1 MNVTHRQRHEVGRF
15 PNGKSHL
22 FFVPLFVHNSHS
34 NLGTTA
40 TRLSRSFPHVS
51 LILPQIMNKPP
62 PPIRL
67 NVLIACEESQT
78 SCLAFRQLGH
88 NAYSCD
94 LQQCSG
100 GHPEWHIQG
109 DVLKL
114 LDKEWDLIIAHP
126 PCTYLCQGSATR
138 MFPDGVLSPLRLQQA
153 QKAKEFFMKFY
164 NAACPHIAIE
174 NPRPLKIVGLPWST
188 QVIEPWEYGEPW
200 SKETHLWLKDLPLLR
215 PTQIVKEHKCF
226 TSAKWD
232 AKSRSKTFPGIAA
245 AWAHQWSKFILE
257 SDYS

>member
-1 MNVTHRQRHEVGRF
+1 
-15 PNGKSHL
+15 
-22 FFVPLFVHNSHS
+22 
-34 NLGTTA
+34 
-40 TRLSRSFPHVS
+40 
-51 LILPQIMNKPP
+51 MNKPP

-94 LQQCSG
+94 LQPCSG

-126 PCTYLCQGSATR
+126 PCTYLSAAAARYMWAGHKLNEER
-138 MFPDGVLSPLRLQQA
+138 MMKARQA
-153 QKAKEFFMKFY
+153 RSFFMMFY
-164 NAACPHIAIE
+164 DAACQHIAIE
-174 NPRPLKIVGLPWST
+174 NPRPLKIVNLPWAT
-188 QVIEPWEYGEPW
+188 QVVQPWQYGEPW
-200 SKETHLWLKDLPLLR
+200 SKETYLWLKNLPLLK
-215 PTQIVKEHKCF
+215 PTCLVANYRSYTHYTKGSKQ
-226 TSAKWD
+226 
-232 AKSRSKTFPGIAA
+232 RSKTFPGLAT
-245 AWAHQWSKFILE
+245 AWAAQWSKFILE